1 MEQKSSRSYFKRKL
15 NNGTYIF
22 NVGQKWF
29 DRRTGTDGLIERHH
43 GA

>member
-1 MEQKSSRSYFKRKL
+1 MERKSSRSYFKRKL
-15 NNGTYIF
+15 NNGAYIF

-29 DRRTGTDGLIERHH
+29 DRRTGIDGLIERHH